1 MSAEEHPDETA
12 DSPLVV
18 LTSVIRRLFQML
30 VAVAYQLGNALS
42 AFNGEDSSDSLKY
55 TESVTTPT
63 TSSLGRPNSAC
74 PCLMTSVTQCFHGS
88 LS

>member
-1 MSAEEHPDETA
+1 MSTEERPDETA
-12 DSPLVV
+12 DSPLVA

-74 PCLMTSVTQCFHGS
+74 PCLMTSATPRFLGS
-88 LS
+88 PS